1 MSETKPRSLIDEYLA
16 EKEANGKIRENNVLF
31 VTDLTKE
38 CLRNAYYDIT
48 IDTPATPKQLR
59 IFASGNMIEEF
70 WVNEV
75 LRNSKE
81 IKILGTQLPVRY
93 IDPIEPFEI
102 HGRIDVLCQHNNNQL
117 ILHEVKSIKNFY
129 YLHEAK
135 QDHQLQSGFY
145 LGCLGLE
152 YCDFNYL
159 SKENMLQGLDAV
171 DRTYRVKG
179 DINSYYYVI
188 DSGKI
193 LYRSLKDKSPPQK
206 NICWMCDGKNS
217 KGKIFCNYKDVC
229 DGQTKMDTP
238 TS

>member
-81 IKILGTQLPVRY
+81 IKDAQEQLKELKGPYSDMLKALKLKMSYIHILMK
-93 IDPIEPFEI
+93 E
-102 HGRIDVLCQHNNNQL
+102 
-117 ILHEVKSIKNFY
+117 
-129 YLHEAK
+129 
-135 QDHQLQSGFY
+135 QSG
-145 LGCLGLE
+145 E
-152 YCDFNYL
+152 A
-159 SKENMLQGLDAV
+159 SSEEKEE
-171 DRTYRVKG
+171 
-179 DINSYYYVI
+179 
-188 DSGKI
+188 
-193 LYRSLKDKSPPQK
+193 
-206 NICWMCDGKNS
+206 
-217 KGKIFCNYKDVC
+217 
-229 DGQTKMDTP
+229 
-238 TS
+238 